1 MTGVPPNFEQPETV
15 PRRKKGW
22 EPLPESR
29 VTVSLLCRLQGVS
42 KIHVPI
48 YPSNN

>member
-22 EPLPESR
+22 EPLAYHSEM
-29 VTVSLLCRLQGVS
+29 L
-42 KIHVPI
+42 
-48 YPSNN
+48 